1 MLRPATLIAAFVGAL
16 AWSSVSSPAAATTTD
31 SVPPPDNVPGER
43 IVYDIPP
50 VNPQNASDHS
60 AIVVPPGCAVPTP
73 ATAVFEGEAELIRG
87 EFVRFRVER
96 VLAGSLDQV
105 AVGARVDLAYGVDAR
120 FLEEGV
126 VYVVGAAPR
135 PEDGRLTS
143 SVRPQ
148 QPLFGGDAVI
158 GADDS
163 DVDCPVL
170 DDPVRTLFPDGSS
183 VDSGLFTPLRGQGS
197 SLLNALATPLLVASL
212 VLVVLVAL
220 KHVVWAMF
228 RSLRPDGSDGEPRRR
243 ARAGRRRHRSD
254 DESLTERLA

>member
-1 MLRPATLIAAFVGAL
+1 LVAAFVGAL
-16 AWSSVSSPAAATTTD
+16 AWSSALPTVAATSDT
-31 SVPPPDNVPGER
+31 VPPADTLPGER
-43 IVYDIPP
+43 TVYDIPP
-50 VNPQNASDHS
+50 VNPQNAGVGS
-60 AIVVPPGCAVPTP
+60 AIAVPPGCAVPTP

-105 AVGARVDLAYGVDAR
+105 AVGGRVDLAYGVDAR

-126 VYVVGAAPR
+126 VYLIGTAPR
-135 PEDGRLTS
+135 AEDGRLTS
-143 SVRPQ
+143 SVRPP
-148 QPLFGGDAVI
+148 QPVFGGDAII
-158 GADDS
+158 GANDS

-183 VDSGLFTPLRGQGS
+183 VDSGLFTPLRGQGP
-197 SLLNALATPLLVASL
+197 SLLNALVTPLLVASL
-212 VLVVLVAL
+212 VLVIVVAL

-228 RSLRPDGSDGEPRRR
+228 RSLRPAGVDGEPRRR